1 MCNTPQTQL
10 ASCEAARRRF
20 SSQRLDWR
28 DMKRFLLPLL
38 ALVACAPAA
47 QPLTAAIP
55 DLASLQRV
63 SAERLEI
70 PGFVEPHTPEAL
82 NKALFVRYSLPKA
95 GKASAVIVLM
105 PGFLGGASNFDRLA
119 RNVVSLNPSLEV
131 WAVDRRSNALEDKSV
146 LDAAYTKR
154 DPMSAW
160 RYHVRDAGRA
170 GGFKPLEPKEL
181 AFIGY
186 WGLEV
191 HLEDLRRV
199 VQLARGFGQRVI
211 LGGHSLGAAMVS
223 LYAGWDFD
231 GVAGYKDLDA
241 LLLLDGAAGNT
252 GGSSITEETYQNGQA
267 GPFGTATAG
276 ARALEAGLATPF
288 FSGLGF
294 DPLGLSRLSAAA
306 LLASLDPNGDSPGGI
321 VAYPASNLAAGL
333 VTGDDN
339 YAPVSIFS
347 VSSGRA
353 LNAEVAINGLAVVFA
368 GLPGL
373 RTLTVTGVAV
383 GSSRVEWQSPL
394 PSESTEVTDPLDFAT
409 RFVTRQG
416 DFQEWYFPVRLSLDI
431 GASGLESPKW
441 AQNLRVRHV
450 AGTKLP
456 TLAVIAGRGIVTA
469 PNAFKALEDKTGL
482 VVQKL
487 VLPNYT
493 HLDILAARF
502 DTLALTVAEFA
513 LR

>member
-1 MCNTPQTQL
+1 
-10 ASCEAARRRF
+10 
-20 SSQRLDWR
+20 
-28 DMKRFLLPLL
+28 MKRFLLPLL

-47 QPLTAAIP
+47 QPLSATVRISS
-55 DLASLQRV
+55 DLQRV
-63 SAERLEI
+63 LAERLEI
-70 PGFVEPHTPEAL
+70 PGFAEPHTPEAL

-105 PGFLGGASNFDRLA
+105 PGFLGGVTNFDRLA
-119 RNVVSLNPSLEV
+119 RNVVSLDPSLEV
-131 WAVDRRSNALEDKSV
+131 WAVDRRSNALEDHRV

-160 RYHVRDAGRA
+160 RYHIRDAGTA
-170 GGFKPLEPKEL
+170 NGFEPLEPKAV
-181 AFIGY
+181 AFMGY
-186 WGLEV
+186 WGLQV

-231 GVAGYKDLDA
+231 GAPGYEDLDG

-252 GGSSITEETYQNGQA
+252 GGSSVAEAAYQNGQA
-267 GPFGTATAG
+267 GPFGTSAPG
-276 ARALEAGLATPF
+276 AKALEAGTALPF
-288 FSGLGF
+288 FSALGF

-306 LLASLDPNGDSPGGI
+306 LLASVDPTGDSPGGI
-321 VAYPASNLAAGL
+321 VDYPASNLAAGL

-353 LNAEVAINGLAVVFA
+353 LNAQVAINGLAVIVA

-373 RTLTVTGVAV
+373 QTLAVTGVAA
-383 GSSRVEWQSPL
+383 GSSRVEWLSPL
-394 PSESTEVTDPLDFAT
+394 PTDRSEVTDPLDFAA
-409 RFVTRQG
+409 RFVTEKG

-431 GASGLESPKW
+431 GASGLESPIW

-450 AGTKLP
+450 ADTKLP

-469 PNAFKALEDKTGL
+469 PNAFKPLEAKTGT
-482 VVQKL
+482 VVEKRY
-487 VLPNYT
+487 LPGYT
-493 HLDILAARF
+493 HLDVLAARY
-502 DTLALTVAEFA
+502 DTLAQWVAEFA
-513 LR
+513 SR